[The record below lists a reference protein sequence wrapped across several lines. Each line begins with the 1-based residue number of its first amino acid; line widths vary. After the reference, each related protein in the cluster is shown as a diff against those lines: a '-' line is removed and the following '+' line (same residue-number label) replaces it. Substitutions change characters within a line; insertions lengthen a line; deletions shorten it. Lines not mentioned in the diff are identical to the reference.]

1 MKNTVLALAFFV
13 FLFAFAA
20 KPSLAARHEP
30 LVLHSD
36 GQELLMATS
45 NCDIVTQFECNGK
58 SSWPELVGVN
68 GEIAAATIQKENPNV
83 HAIII
88 LEGTPVTQDF
98 RCDRV
103 RVVVDKYEKV
113 VQVPRIG

>member
-1 MKNTVLALAFFV
+1 MKNSVLALAFFV

-36 GQELLMATS
+36 GQELLTATS
-45 NCDIVTQFECNGK
+45 NCDIVTQFEQER
-58 SSWPELVGVN
+58 SWPELVGVN